1 MEKIKVAINGYG
13 VIGKRVADAVHLQE
27 DMELAGVCDVITDWR
42 IQMAVLKKYPVFA
55 SDDMFKTKMN
65 EAGKNSSGTVNDL
78 LASSDIIVDCT
89 PKKIAAQNIELYKKL
104 GKKFILQGGEKHEA
118 TGHSFSAE
126 NNYATAINLDA
137 TRVVSCNT
145 TSPTTFSM
153 SCHKATSYISP

>member
-1 MEKIKVAINGYG
+1 MEKIRVAINGYG

-27 DMELAGVCDVITDWR
+27 DMELVGVCDVITDWR

-65 EAGKNSSGTVNDL
+65 EAGINSSGTLNDL

-104 GKKFILQGGEKHEA
+104 GKKFIL
-118 TGHSFSAE
+118 
-126 NNYATAINLDA
+126 
-137 TRVVSCNT
+137 
-145 TSPTTFSM
+145 
-153 SCHKATSYISP
+153 